1 MAANNGYLSPFY
13 HSDELII
20 LIQTREKVSQVNL
33 TPKNV
38 KYLE

>member
-1 MAANNGYLSPFY
+1 MAANSGYLSLFY
-13 HSDELII
+13 DSNELII

-33 TPKNV
+33 TLKNV